1 MLDSPR
7 VFYPGHDR
15 PFRLDGDQLSY
26 LHGPSN
32 IEIEANVEG
41 GDSSALPYRV
51 HSHREVNI
59 DTVQKPSTRD

>member
-1 MLDSPR
+1 MLNR
-7 VFYPGHDR
+7 WNFLKTGFYER
-15 PFRLDGDQLSY
+15 I
-26 LHGPSN
+26 N